1 MSVVPVT
8 PIRQRR
14 HDDEE
19 WLTAEQVCE
28 RVPVLT
34 PRDLEDMRSAGKGPA
49 YSRPTPRKVVYA
61 WGDVRSWLNGKRVT
75 TREQS

>member
-28 RVPVLT
+28 RVPILT
-34 PRDLEDMRSAGKGPA
+34 PRDLAELRYKGQGPA

-61 WGDVRSWLNGKRVT
+61 WADVQSWLRGKRET
-75 TREQS
+75 TRSAS